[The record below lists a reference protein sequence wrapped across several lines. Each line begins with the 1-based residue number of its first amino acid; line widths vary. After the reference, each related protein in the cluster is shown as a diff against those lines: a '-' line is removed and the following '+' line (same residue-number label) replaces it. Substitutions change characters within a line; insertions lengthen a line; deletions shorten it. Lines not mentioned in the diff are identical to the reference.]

1 MCECVCVCVS
11 VCECVCVCG
20 CGCVKAYSN
29 AFAGDA
35 IRFKIQH
42 FQTCIDLQNLR
53 QLLKNGH
60 KNSIHKTRYTA
71 SITHVVTHYVR
82 HIKDLIQCNYGTT

>member
-1 MCECVCVCVS
+1 M
-11 VCECVCVCG
+11 CG

-53 QLLKNGH
+53 QLLKKMG
-60 KNSIHKTRYTA
+60 
-71 SITHVVTHYVR
+71 
-82 HIKDLIQCNYGTT
+82 IKIVYIKPDTQLVLHM